1 LNKVILMGN
10 LTQDPEVRYIPSGH
24 AVATFSIGVNSG
36 FGDNKRTDFISI
48 VVWRKL
54 AEICGNN
61 ITKGSRVLVEGSL
74 HIRSY
79 ETQEKQKRYVTE
91 VVATNVE
98 FLGGA
103 KQVAKSSGTAKSEK
117 DHAGSMGEEVYP
129 ENDEEIPF

>member
-1 LNKVILMGN
+1 MNKVILLGN

-61 ITKGSRVLVEGSL
+61 LIKGSQVLVEGRLQVRNYDAQDGS
-74 HIRSY
+74 
-79 ETQEKQKRYVTE
+79 KRYVTE
-91 VVATNVE
+91 IVAQEIE
-98 FLGGA
+98 FMGGKPTRGPEDQAGAAPATGGA
-103 KQVAKSSGTAKSEK
+103 DSFGSQVF
-117 DHAGSMGEEVYP
+117 P
-129 ENDEEIPF
+129 DEEIPF